1 MRKIL
6 MRRWFLFVLS
16 ATLVAGIA
24 GGPRL
29 ALFAESIP
37 HNAIIAAVLLAMAL
51 PLRIDTMWGTL
62 RRPGPAL
69 LAVAI
74 NLVLVPLLAYA
85 ASRLLVDDELA
96 VGMIIA
102 AAVPCTL
109 ASAAVWTRLA
119 GGNDAVSLLV
129 TMITNLSCF
138 LVTPAWVRL
147 LAGRGDASV
156 PFGDMVVKLFVL
168 VVLPIIAAQLL
179 RLIPAMG
186 HWATANKSGL
196 SVFAQLGILSIVF
209 VGAVRCGQKLVEL
222 DARLATIWGQVALML
237 VLVTVV
243 HVAAWWFG
251 YSIAAKLGMARAEQ
265 LAVAFAGSQKTLM
278 VGLAVAL
285 EFGGLTVLPMLAY
298 HVLQLLIDT
307 VLADRCREAPQ
318 IKH

>member
-1 MRKIL
+1 MYETLK
-6 MRRWFLFVLS
+6 RRWFLFVLS

-37 HNAIIAAVLLAMAL
+37 RDAIIAAVLLAMAL
-51 PLRIDTMWGTL
+51 PLRIDTMWATL

-85 ASRLLVDDELA
+85 ASRLLIDELA

-156 PFGDMVVKLFVL
+156 SFGDMVVKLFVL

-179 RLIPAMG
+179 RLIPAVG

-196 SVFAQLGILSIVF
+196 SIFAQLGILSIVF

-251 YSIAAKLGMARAEQ
+251 YSMAAKLDMARAEQ

-307 VLADRCREAPQ
+307 VLADRCREAV
-318 IKH
+318 

>member
-1 MRKIL
+1 MRETLK
-6 MRRWFLFVLS
+6 RRWFLLVLM

-24 GGPRL
+24 GAPRL
-29 ALFAESIP
+29 ALFAEAIP
-37 HNAIIAAVLLAMAL
+37 RNAIIAAVLLAMAL
-51 PLRIDTMWGTL
+51 PLKIVTMWATL

-85 ASRLLVDDELA
+85 ASRLLIDELA
-96 VGMIIA
+96 IGMIIA

-138 LVTPAWVRL
+138 LITPAWVRFL
-147 LAGRGDASV
+147 VGQGDASV
-156 PFGDMVVKLFVL
+156 PFSDMVVKLLVL

-179 RLIPAMG
+179 RLIPAVG
-186 HWATANKSGL
+186 NWATASKSGL
-196 SVFAQLGILSIVF
+196 SIFAQLGILSIVF

-222 DARLATIWGQVALML
+222 DDRLATIWGQVALML
-237 VLVTVV
+237 VLVAVV
-243 HVAAWWFG
+243 HVAAWWIG
-251 YSIAAKLGMARAEQ
+251 YAAAGKLGMARAEQ

-278 VGLAVAL
+278 VGLAIAL
-285 EFGGLTVLPMLAY
+285 EFGGMAVLPMLAY

-307 VLADRCREAPQ
+307 LLADRCREAAQ
-318 IKH
+318 EIDQ